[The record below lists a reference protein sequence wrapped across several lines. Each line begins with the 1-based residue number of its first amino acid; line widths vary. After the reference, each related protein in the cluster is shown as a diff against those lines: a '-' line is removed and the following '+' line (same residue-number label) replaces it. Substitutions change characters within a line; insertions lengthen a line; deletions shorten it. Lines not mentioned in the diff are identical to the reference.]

1 MIMGYFDNAAMPRT
15 KLKAPPKAKI
25 NFEVDEESLSNA
37 KAYVAKHGGSLNK
50 LVTSLFASLGQDER
64 LLSPVPDPA
73 KKILLDL
80 SSGKVSLSEATR
92 LLALPD
98 AGYTLRR
105 LADEG
110 LPLPR
115 LPDEVARRQ
124 AQASLDALSA
134 CLVAPPEAGKKPRG
148 RAAA

>member
-1 MIMGYFDNAAMPRT
+1 MN
-15 KLKAPPKAKI
+15 KAKMKTAPKAKI

-50 LVTSLFASLGQDER
+50 LVTSLFASLGRDDR
-64 LLSPVPDPA
+64 LRFPALDPS
-73 KKILLDL
+73 KRILLDL
-80 SSGKVSLSEATR
+80 SSGKVSLLEATR
-92 LLALPD
+92 KLGLPD
-98 AGYTLRR
+98 AGYALRR

-115 LPDEVARRQ
+115 LPAVVVH
-124 AQASLDALSA
+124 AQADESFDALSSA
-134 CLVAPPEAGKKPRG
+134 LVQRPAAAKKPRR

>member
-1 MIMGYFDNAAMPRT
+1 
-15 KLKAPPKAKI
+15 
-25 NFEVDEESLSNA
+25 LSNA

-73 KKILLDL
+73 KKTLLDL

-134 CLVAPPEAGKKPRG
+134 CLVAPPQAEKKPRG

>member
-1 MIMGYFDNAAMPRT
+1 MPKT

>member
-1 MIMGYFDNAAMPRT
+1 MPKA
-15 KLKAPPKAKI
+15 KLNAPPKAKI

-50 LVTSLFASLGQDER
+50 LVSSLFASLGQDER
-64 LLSPVPDPA
+64 LRAPVPDPA

-80 SSGKVSLSEATR
+80 SSGKVSLPEATR
-92 LLALPD
+92 LLTLPD

-115 LPDEVARRQ
+115 LPNDVARRQ
-124 AQASLDALSA
+124 AQASLEALSA
-134 CLVAPPEAGKKPRG
+134 CLVTRPVADKKPR
-148 RAAA
+148 RKAAA